1 MITADQALLSLYQA
15 AEGAY
20 TVKESYTC
28 TPEFG
33 DAFPNKGR
41 PAFVADGLPRQIGGN
56 GWTRTSDRL
65 RMKQLH

>member
-1 MITADQALLSLYQA
+1 MITADEALISLYKA

-20 TVKESYTC
+20 TVGASYTC

-41 PAFVADGLPRQIGGN
+41 PVFIADGLPKQIGGN
-56 GWTRTSDRL
+56 GWTRTSDKL
-65 RMKQLH
+65 RMKQSH